1 MLKKKSQFV
10 KASFYYCSYSVALLV
25 NKEEIMFRRGKVYME
40 ELKRGGCEKS
50 EEREGKRRK
59 NEVSVLHLIT
69 DQIKNLT
76 FRISDLLI
84 VLCR

>member
-1 MLKKKSQFV
+1 
-10 KASFYYCSYSVALLV
+10 
-25 NKEEIMFRRGKVYME
+25 MFRRGKVYME
-40 ELKRGGCEKS
+40 ELKRGECEKS

>member
-1 MLKKKSQFV
+1 
-10 KASFYYCSYSVALLV
+10 
-25 NKEEIMFRRGKVYME
+25 ME
-40 ELKRGGCEKS
+40 ELKRGECEKS